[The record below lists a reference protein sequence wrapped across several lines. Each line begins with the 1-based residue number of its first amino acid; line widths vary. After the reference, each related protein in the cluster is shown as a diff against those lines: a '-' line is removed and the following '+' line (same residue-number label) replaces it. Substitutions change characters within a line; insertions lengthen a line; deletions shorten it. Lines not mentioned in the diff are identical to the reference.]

1 MLELKI
7 CKIIT
12 GVPVLPIVV
21 GRPAMLYHNGHVTRT
36 SEVVDVYRPSAAE
49 IRFET
54 RHTHYILKIDATSC
68 KEVASRYGWT
78 RSAYN

>member
-1 MLELKI
+1 MKLKI
-7 CKIIT
+7 CKILT

-21 GRPAMLYHNGHVTRT
+21 GSSAMLYHNGHVTRT
-36 SEVVDVYRPSAAE
+36 SEVVDVYRPSATE

-68 KEVASRYGWT
+68 KEVASRYEWKS
-78 RSAYN
+78 SACN

>member
-1 MLELKI
+1 MLKLKI
-7 CKIIT
+7 CRIIT

-21 GRPAMLYHNGHVTRT
+21 GSPAMLYYNGHVTRT
-36 SEVVDVYRPSAAE
+36 TEVMDVYRPSAAE

-68 KEVASRYGWT
+68 KEVVSRYGWKI
-78 RSAYN
+78 SACN